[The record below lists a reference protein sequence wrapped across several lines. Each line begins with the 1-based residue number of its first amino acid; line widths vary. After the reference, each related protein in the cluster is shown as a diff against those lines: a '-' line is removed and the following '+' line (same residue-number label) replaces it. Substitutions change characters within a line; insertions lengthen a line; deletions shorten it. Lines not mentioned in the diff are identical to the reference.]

1 MISELKR
8 PAILSAS
15 LAVLFAVDPLKR
27 LGSLELDL
35 TAVERN
41 PRWGNGPSMPPVSL
55 RGIPCEVG
63 PGGLLNACEDFFGT
77 ISARLGGSL
86 GVSDGGEV
94 TGKPGSCGDE
104 EVVTDA
110 VLVAVV
116 ELEVGRVIGPR
127 KTPSE
132 PLTEL
137 GGLVVGGEL
146 SSEARGERIEVEKR
160 RSLSGLVVGGG
171 ILMLGLSIVVLVCVV
186 CS

>member
-1 MISELKR
+1 MISQSKR

-35 TAVERN
+35 AAVERK

-55 RGIPCEVG
+55 RVIPCEVG
-63 PGGLLNACEDFFGT
+63 PGGLLAPCIDFFDT
-77 ISARLGGSL
+77 ISARLGGSF

-104 EVVTDA
+104 EVVTGA

-116 ELEVGRVIGPR
+116 DVEVGTVTGKRM
-127 KTPSE
+127 TPSE

-137 GGLVVGGEL
+137 GGLVVRVEL
-146 SSEARGERIEVEKR
+146 SSEARGERTEAER
-160 RSLSGLVVGGG
+160 RLSLSGLVAGGG
-171 ILMLGLSIVVLVCVV
+171 ILMLGLSIVVLVCVD